1 MKSAEEIK
9 LHCLGVIL
17 VVVVVKIVVL
27 KVAVFVKEV
36 ILGVFFKKAGEGLVV
51 NKLSLDQCQL
61 LGGKERR
68 LSDRRRKAPR
78 KPQAVFWLA
87 VYT

>member
-17 VVVVVKIVVL
+17 IVVVVKIVVL

-36 ILGVFFKKAGEGLVV
+36 ILGVFF
-51 NKLSLDQCQL
+51 
-61 LGGKERR
+61 
-68 LSDRRRKAPR
+68 
-78 KPQAVFWLA
+78 F
-87 VYT
+87 